1 METTNT
7 PPRVLTRMPRRI
19 PVNGTFELTVRCNL
33 HCKMCMFRHDD
44 RENPE
49 LMAKELTA
57 AQWIDMAR
65 QAAEAGTMNL
75 LITGGEPLL
84 RPDFCEIWEGI
95 YRQGFVTT
103 LYTNATLVTPRVMET
118 LRKYPPHKIGVTIY
132 GASPETYGRVCG
144 HPEAFQKMVE
154 GIHQLQTLPSQME
167 YRATIIKDNFE
178 DGPAID
184 ELVRREFEIDNAV
197 KQSCPVNKAVRGGCA
212 DVESCRVAPELD
224 MQAKMERIVESFH
237 RIVGDRFKREN
248 LKITRTNHAAA
259 TGEQKARATL
269 FGCDAGMS
277 QYTITYEGYLLAC
290 QMIGAFSTNAK
301 INGLKNAWERFPFE
315 VHVPYDEGKCGD
327 CKYQDGCRA
336 CYGTRYAETGDF
348 NGCSDYLLRVAKA
361 NQQYEDITGGK
372 DHDKCS
378 I

>member
-103 LYTNATLVTPRVMET
+103 LYTNATLVTPPVMET
-118 LRKYPPHKIGVTIY
+118 LRKYPPHKIGITIY
-132 GASPETYGRVCG
+132 GASPETYEKVCG
-144 HPEAFQKMVE
+144 NAGAFHKMIE
-154 GIHQLQTLPSQME
+154 GLKELSTLPSILE
-167 YRATIIKDNFE
+167 VRSTLIPDNV
-178 DGPAID
+178 DDIH
-184 ELVRREFEIDNAV
+184 EIEKLACTVLEQDV
-197 KQSCPVNKAVRGGCA
+197 KVIHTNNVIAPVRGGCA
-212 DVESCRVAPELD
+212 NTAENRLSPEDTVNLVFRRTCD
-224 MQAKMERIVESFH
+224 AINRYYVKKNQKTPDFSL
-237 RIVGDRFKREN
+237 RFAEDN
-248 LKITRTNHAAA
+248 SNELLKNKT
-259 TGEQKARATL
+259 KKPKL
-269 FGCDAGMS
+269 SLLGCDGGMDS
-277 QYTITYEGYLLAC
+277 YVISWDGLMLCCQLLGEFYTDALALGLL
-290 QMIGAFSTNAK
+290 K
-301 INGLKNAWERFPFE
+301 AWELLPTVIHIPKDSE
-315 VHVPYDEGKCGD
+315 CDHCELNNLCST
-327 CKYQDGCRA
+327 
-336 CYGTRYAETGDF
+336 CYAVQYAETKTFDRCSFYHKRIAMVNQKYQKEDF
-348 NGCSDYLLRVAKA
+348 H
-361 NQQYEDITGGK
+361 YETK
-372 DHDKCS
+372 
-378 I
+378 